1 MTKKLTGLLL
11 TYFAFLVKAEDPV
24 LVILGGSDDYHSTL
38 NTSLIIGLQNDYECN
53 IADLKDT
60 TYGAIGGMIGSQM
73 IYCGGQN
80 GRYGIGAILNN
91 CSYYDPDSNLW
102 MKTDSEHDMKD
113 GRNLAGYTSTDHGLL
128 VTGGF
133 STNERC
139 AAKNT
144 AEYLSKA
151 NGTWESLPDVPFYSY
166 QSCLVELNSTHT
178 LHIGGFDET
187 ECVPNPFPHTT
198 NKVLAF
204 NWETKKWTEI
214 EPMKES
220 RRSAMCARLN
230 DGKVIV
236 TGGNFDWMLGLKS
249 TEIFDPVT
257 QTWTSGPDLPLS
269 WDQGR
274 LVSYGNG
281 ALLVTG
287 FTHNDPDDVYS
298 STILQFEDNQW
309 IEFPKKL
316 PRFGR
321 YNAVVFIADA
331 DYLDLAKNCRNSS
344 SKPRTFLS
352 AILFCLTTLLLTK

>member
-24 LVILGGSDDYHSTL
+24 LVILAGSSRFHDTL

-60 TYGAIGGMIGSQM
+60 TFGAIGGMIGSQM
-73 IYCGGQN
+73 IYCGGRN
-80 GRYGIGAILNN
+80 GKYGIGATLNN

-113 GRNLAGYTSTDHGLL
+113 SRYWAGYTSTDHGLL
-128 VTGGF
+128 VTGGSYGVGLC
-133 STNERC
+133 STR
-139 AAKNT
+139 NT

-178 LHIGGFDET
+178 LLIGGYSDT
-187 ECVPNPFPHTT
+187 ECIPNADPT

-220 RRSAMCARLN
+220 RIGAMCARLN

-236 TGGNFDWMLGLKS
+236 AGGYDDHRLKS

-257 QTWTSGPDLPLS
+257 QTWTSGPDLPLY
-269 WDQGR
+269 WDEGK

-287 FTHNDPDDVYS
+287 FTQTDPDDVYS
-298 STILQFEDNQW
+298 SKSEDKILLFEDNQW

-316 PRFGR
+316 PPYGR
-321 YNAVVFIADA
+321 YNAVVFIADG